1 MSKEDK
7 RVLIMEFER
16 DRKLLMTISSQKQ
29 QLSIQIE
36 IMKASLEELSKTKE
50 TKVYKAVGNLL
61 VPKTVEEMKKE
72 TQERKESFELKL
84 KTVEKQEESLLKKLN
99 SLKAKIEGTEKEES
113 SDEKKKKNQKNKII
127 FFQ

>member
-113 SDEKKKKNQKNKII
+113 SDEKKEKKSKK
-127 FFQ
+127 

>member
-50 TKVYKAVGNLL
+50 TKFTKLL
-61 VPKTVEEMKKE
+61 EIYLCQK
-72 TQERKESFELKL
+72 QLRK
-84 KTVEKQEESLLKKLN
+84 
-99 SLKAKIEGTEKEES
+99 
-113 SDEKKKKNQKNKII
+113 
-127 FFQ
+127 